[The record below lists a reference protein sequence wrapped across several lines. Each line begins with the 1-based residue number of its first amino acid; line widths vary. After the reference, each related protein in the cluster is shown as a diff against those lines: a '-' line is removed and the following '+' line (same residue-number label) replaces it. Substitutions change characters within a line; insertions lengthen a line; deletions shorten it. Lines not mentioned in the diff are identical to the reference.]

1 MPLHK
6 CVLEMI
12 SDELL
17 IKDSIIVSSEEDWP
31 VADVEGEE
39 KKRKKNFTDKL
50 KLKVKIKKINNF
62 RLLAAVEQL

>member
-50 KLKVKIKKINNF
+50 KLKVKIKKITNF

>member
-1 MPLHK
+1 MPIHK
-6 CVLEMI
+6 SVFEMI

-50 KLKVKIKKINNF
+50 KLKVKIKKMG
-62 RLLAAVEQL
+62 

>member
-1 MPLHK
+1 
-6 CVLEMI
+6 MI

-39 KKRKKNFTDKL
+39 KKRKKNFTG
-50 KLKVKIKKINNF
+50 
-62 RLLAAVEQL
+62 